1 MKTKMLL
8 VALFAM
14 TSFCVNMNAQTESSD
29 YSNYLNDAMKKLE
42 TGDCKGA
49 QAYYNIYKEL
59 SGKSVSSVET
69 MLNECNRDRAYTVGE
84 TMMVDTLAYTVAYI
98 RDGGKHGLA
107 IRNIGW
113 KCIDCSSDGYNM
125 TEYIKRRGI
134 PTIEELKLIYENRD
148 ILRLY
153 DIYWSCT
160 VSSSYTNYYKTY
172 NFSTEIISTT
182 NYRDSDAIILLIH
195 RF

>member
-14 TSFCVNMNAQTESSD
+14 TAFCVNAQTENSD
-29 YSNYLNDAMKKLE
+29 YSNYLNDALKKLE
-42 TGDCKGA
+42 AGDCKGA
-49 QAYYNIYKEL
+49 QTYYNIYKEL

-113 KCIDCSSDGYNM
+113 KCIDCSSDGYNK

-160 VSSSYTNYYKTY
+160 VSSSSTYYYKTY
-172 NFSTEIISTT
+172 NFSTRNISTKD
-182 NYRDSDAIILLIH
+182 YRDSYAIILLIH